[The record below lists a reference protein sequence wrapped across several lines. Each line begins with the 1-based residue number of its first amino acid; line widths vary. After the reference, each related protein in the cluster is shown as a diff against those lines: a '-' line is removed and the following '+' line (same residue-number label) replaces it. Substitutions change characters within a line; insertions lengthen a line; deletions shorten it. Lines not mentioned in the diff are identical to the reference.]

1 MRRMHMN
8 VETRRFTEKTDKIS
22 DSHERLLIA
31 HRATVCLGEMAI
43 RFADIERVPRYGER
57 RENDAEHSF
66 MLALVAPEVA
76 AATRP
81 ELDRGLISQFATVH
95 DLVELETGDVATFCL
110 TEEELSF
117 KERREQ
123 QALESLLSK
132 LPPHTASILGRYE
145 AQQEPE
151 ARFVRLLEKGL
162 PLIVNSSGSGE
173 RVMREDFGI
182 EDSQTLASTEE
193 NCAYRLR
200 GIFPEADLEIVHSL
214 REMLAQNFQSMFE
227 QVNPS

>member
-1 MRRMHMN
+1 MN
-8 VETRRFTEKTDKIS
+8 IERGSLDRKVDNFSDAFEKLERA
-22 DSHERLLIA
+22 HEAAVRL
-31 HRATVCLGEMAI
+31 GGMAI

-76 AATRP
+76 AAVRP

-95 DLVELETGDVATFCL
+95 DLVELETGDVATFGL
-110 TEEELSF
+110 TEEELSL
-117 KERREQ
+117 KEIREQ
-123 QALESLLSK
+123 QELESLLRK
-132 LPPHTASILGRYE
+132 LPPYTASMLRRYE

-162 PLIVNSSGSGE
+162 PLIVNSTGSGE

-182 EDSQTLASTEE
+182 EDGQALASTEK
-193 NCAYRLR
+193 NCASRLR
-200 GIFPEADLEIVHSL
+200 NIFPEADLDMIHTL
-214 REMLAQNFQSMFE
+214 RGMLAQDFQNIFE
-227 QVNPS
+227 RAYSS